1 MPPDLGRHLEH
12 DELIRPGGEPA
23 LTPELAE
30 LAGNRHQCISCG
42 LIGQVI
48 ELGAEGP
55 RYRYGA
61 KILGALL
68 DLLTAVEDTAMSDQE
83 LLALLKDIRARAVM
97 KSAPNSKLR
106 RAYAVRMVTD
116 TPSDVW

>member
-1 MPPDLGRHLEH
+1 
-12 DELIRPGGEPA
+12 
-23 LTPELAE
+23 
-30 LAGNRHQCISCG
+30 
-42 LIGQVI
+42 
-48 ELGAEGP
+48 
-55 RYRYGA
+55 
-61 KILGALL
+61 
-68 DLLTAVEDTAMSDQE
+68 MSDQE